1 VVGDEYQS
9 GTVVLFEQSRNGA
22 WTQTSILKS
31 PAERIASITGK
42 ETKCQADSSA
52 ANFNCGNVDLLS
64 FVSVADMGG
73 GRGVRLNDVW
83 GWTDPETDREYALVG
98 RMDGTAFVDI
108 TDPVNPKY
116 LGELPKPDSANAN
129 VWRDIKVYEN
139 HAYIVADGSGPH
151 GMQVF
156 DLTRLRNVKNA
167 PQKFTMDAHYR
178 NINSAHNIVINEE
191 TGFAYSVGS
200 SSGGETCGGGLHMID
215 IRDPK
220 NPKFAGCFADPQTG
234 RASTGYS
241 HDAQC
246 VTYSGPDSTYR
257 GREIC
262 LGANETALSVADVT
276 DKANPQALS
285 RASYPNVG
293 YSHQGWL
300 TPDQQYFYMN
310 DELDEIAGSVPR
322 TRTIIWDVTDLDDP
336 QLVGEFLGNT
346 EATDHNLYI
355 KDNLMY
361 QSHYQAG
368 LRIVD
373 ISDRANPVEIG
384 YFDTVPYG
392 TNTPGFGGS
401 WSNYPYFKSGTIIVT
416 SGHEGLFLLKK
427 REGEPIS

>member
-1 VVGDEYQS
+1 
-9 GTVVLFEQSRNGA
+9 
-22 WTQTSILKS
+22 
-31 PAERIASITGK
+31 
-42 ETKCQADSSA
+42 
-52 ANFNCGNVDLLS
+52 
-64 FVSVADMGG
+64 
-73 GRGVRLNDVW
+73 
-83 GWTDPETDREYALVG
+83 
-98 RMDGTAFVDI
+98 
-108 TDPVNPKY
+108 
-116 LGELPKPDSANAN
+116 
-129 VWRDIKVYEN
+129 
-139 HAYIVADGSGPH
+139 
-151 GMQVF
+151 
-156 DLTRLRNVKNA
+156 
-167 PQKFTMDAHYR
+167 MDAHYR

-220 NPKFAGCFADPQTG
+220 SPKFAGCFADPQTG

-262 LGANETALSVADVT
+262 MGANETALSIADVT
-276 DKANPQALS
+276 DKANPKALS

-310 DELDEIAGSVPR
+310 DELDEIQGSTPR

-355 KDNLMY
+355 RDNLMY

-373 ISDRANPVEIG
+373 ISDPRNPVEIG

-401 WSNYPYFKSGTIIVT
+401 WSNYPFFKSGTIIVT
-416 SGHEGLFLLKK
+416 SGNEGLFLLKK